1 MKTILILKRKKMNK
15 SGYNDAFAEGLGV
28 ELKDINED
36 LEFNS
41 IEEWDSIG
49 HMGLI
54 AALEE
59 SLDISFETDDIVEYS
74 SYKKGIEI
82 LKKYNVEIE

>member
-1 MKTILILKRKKMNK
+1 MTKVQYK
-15 SGYNDAFAEGLGV
+15 SAFQDGLGA
-28 ELKDINED
+28 DDSAITED

-59 SLDISFETDDIVEYS
+59 EFNISFETDDIVEFS

-82 LKKYNVEIE
+82 LKKYQVKIE

>member
-1 MKTILILKRKKMNK
+1 MSK
-15 SGYNDAFAEGLGV
+15 SDYNNAFVEGLGI
-28 ELKDINED
+28 ELDDVNED

-59 SLDISFETDDIVEYS
+59 SFDISFETDDIVEYS
-74 SYKKGIEI
+74 SYKVGIEI
-82 LKKYNVEIE
+82 LKKYNVEIN

>member
-1 MKTILILKRKKMNK
+1 MSKVEYTN
-15 SGYNDAFAEGLGV
+15 AFIEGLGAEESV
-28 ELKDINED
+28 ITED

-59 SLDISFETDDIVEYS
+59 EFDISFETDDIVEFS

-82 LKKYNVEIE
+82 LKKYQVIIE

>member
-1 MKTILILKRKKMNK
+1 MTKVQYK
-15 SGYNDAFAEGLGV
+15 SAFQEGLGA
-28 ELKDINED
+28 DDSAITED

-59 SLDISFETDDIVEYS
+59 EFNISFETDDIVEFS

-82 LKKYNVEIE
+82 R

>member
-1 MKTILILKRKKMNK
+1 MNLTQYK
-15 SGYNDAFAEGLGV
+15 EAFV
-28 ELKDINED
+28 EAFD
-36 LEFNS
+36 LEDQQILGGLEYNS

-59 SLDISFETDDIVEYS
+59 SFDISMETDDIVDFS
-74 SYKKGIEI
+74 SFKKGVSI
-82 LKKYNVEIE
+82 LAKYGVEITLQ

>member
-1 MKTILILKRKKMNK
+1 MTKVQYK
-15 SGYNDAFAEGLGV
+15 SAFQEGLGA
-28 ELKDINED
+28 DDSAITED

-59 SLDISFETDDIVEYS
+59 EFNISFETDDIVEFS

-82 LKKYNVEIE
+82 LKKYQVKIEWL

>member
-1 MKTILILKRKKMNK
+1 MNK

>member
-1 MKTILILKRKKMNK
+1 MTKVQYK
-15 SGYNDAFAEGLGV
+15 SAFQEGLGT
-28 ELKDINED
+28 EDSAITED

-59 SLDISFETDDIVEYS
+59 EFNISFETDDIVEFS

-82 LKKYNVEIE
+82 LKKYQVKIE

>member
-1 MKTILILKRKKMNK
+1 MTKVQYK
-15 SGYNDAFAEGLGV
+15 SAFQEGLGADDS
-28 ELKDINED
+28 DITED

-59 SLDISFETDDIVEYS
+59 EFNISFETDDIVEFS

-82 LKKYNVEIE
+82 LKKYQVKIE

>member
-1 MKTILILKRKKMNK
+1 MSK
-15 SGYNDAFAEGLGV
+15 SDYNNAFAEGLGI
-28 ELKDINED
+28 ELEDVNED

-54 AALEE
+54 EALEE
-59 SLDISFETDDIVEYS
+59 SFDISFETDDIVEYS
-74 SYKKGIEI
+74 SYKVGIEI
-82 LKKYNVEIE
+82 LKKYNGEIN